1 MFRSV
6 VIKTE
11 KKKINPGHLTVAG
24 EAIEI
29 SVVVILFTLDI
40 KFADRHIRKIK
51 GTREKANGFVAVHLQ
66 LPGSSRVRINIHN
79 IMRRRADLE

>member
-1 MFRSV
+1 MLRSETEAVCNHFIIAAWRRGYDDMFRSV

-11 KKKINPGHLTVAG
+11 KKIINPGHLTVAG

-51 GTREKANGFVAVHLQ
+51 GTREKANGFVAVQ
-66 LPGSSRVRINIHN
+66 
-79 IMRRRADLE
+79 